1 MARASIAMDTIEEDP
16 RKHGR
21 LTDGDDSHPLI
32 KYYKATTLIADKPP
46 PLHRLLDRQP
56 AAWASVQITSGIL
69 SFGLGMV
76 FAVAFGIH
84 EFLITLFRVP
94 LLTGIMFLVAGFLSN
109 LLYKHP
115 GLLQVCFYSNI
126 LCLVVATVGAVL
138 LCVDLARPPPHQL
151 RFQVEIVVLCVT
163 LLDMVVSAVL
173 IFFMHAEKRNP
184 EKNSSGSSAHR
195 E

>member
-1 MARASIAMDTIEEDP
+1 MARASIAMDVIEEDP

-21 LTDGDDSHPLI
+21 LTDEDDSHPLI
-32 KYYKATTLIADKPP
+32 KYYKATTLIPDKPP

-69 SFGLGMV
+69 SFGLGVV
-76 FAVAFGIH
+76 FAVVFGIDQ
-84 EFLITLFRVP
+84 FLLTLFRVP

-115 GLLQVCFYSNI
+115 GLLQVCFCSNI
-126 LCLVVATVGAVL
+126 LCLVVASVGAVL
-138 LCVDLARPPPHQL
+138 LCVDLATPQPDKLH
-151 RFQVEIVVLCVT
+151 FQVEIVVLCVT
-163 LLDMVVSAVL
+163 LLDMVVSAIL
-173 IFFMHAEKRNP
+173 IIFMHAEKRNV
-184 EKNSSGSSAHR
+184 EKNR